1 MGRRLSTAFAA
12 MNLRI
17 DEAPAPGGERF
28 VIKDVFTTI
37 DGSWEPDGRLFSV
50 PVWARASYL
59 RPLGALD
66 YFDEAGATPNLFARI
81 EDEKGKPLALDVL
94 FKSSG
99 GLLVR
104 VNTFRPGK
112 RSGWCEL
119 FMEPSSSFNPERGV
133 AGPWS
138 IVPENVNA
146 ETIVG
151 CGRPFGWHVST
162 FVVWQLVSA
171 PVDPE
176 KPPVDPP
183 GEIQVIKLRIER
195 PTRLEVEALAP
206 FEVKVGYGK

>member
-1 MGRRLSTAFAA
+1 MGRRLSNAFAA

-17 DEAPAPGGERF
+17 DEAPAGSGDRF
-28 VIKDVFTTI
+28 VIKDLFTTV
-37 DGSWEPDGRLFSV
+37 DGSWEPGGRLFSV
-50 PVWARASYL
+50 PAWARATYL
-59 RPLGALD
+59 RPTGAPD
-66 YFDEAGATPNLFARI
+66 YFDEAGATPNLFARV

-112 RSGWCEL
+112 RSGWSEL
-119 FMEPSSSFNPERGV
+119 FMEQSSSFNPERGE

-138 IVPENVNA
+138 IRPENVNT
-146 ETIVG
+146 ETVVG

-162 FVVWQLVSA
+162 FVVWQLVAA

-183 GEIQVIKLRIER
+183 GEMQVIKLRIER
-195 PTRLEVEALAP
+195 PTRVEVEALAP
-206 FEVKVGYGK
+206 FEVKVYGK